1 MKHFP
6 NFTKTQ
12 AAVFKLAVLYV
23 VAAICMLFV
32 MASCTLVK
40 SGHTNR
46 HYKVDACPSWA
57 DNIKN
62 PENEEFVEE
71 VAFNMHITADKVTQ
85 EQFNKRY
92 LNN

>member
-23 VAAICMLFV
+23 VGAICMLFV
-32 MASCTLVK
+32 LCACSTGKKCITGRL
-40 SGHTNR
+40 
-46 HYKVDACPSWA
+46 DACPKWA

-71 VAFNMHITADKVTQ
+71 VAFNLNKSVSQVSQQ
-85 EQFNKRY
+85 EFNNRY

>member
-23 VAAICMLFV
+23 VAAICFLFI
-32 MASCTLVK
+32 AFSCTTSK
-40 SGHTNR
+40 RAITG
-46 HYKVDACPSWA
+46 KVDACPKWVN
-57 DNIKN
+57 NIKN
-62 PENEEFVEE
+62 PENEEFVVE
-71 VAFNMHITADKVTQ
+71 VAFNLHKPVSQVTQ
-85 EQFNKRY
+85 QEFNNRY

>member
-23 VAAICMLFV
+23 VGAICMLFV
-32 MASCTLVK
+32 MASCASVK

-71 VAFNMHITADKVTQ
+71 VAFNLNKPVSQVSQQ
-85 EQFNKRY
+85 EFNNRY